1 LSVFAF
7 SCAAS
12 AIRNSDKQL
21 ILRLSR
27 PCAPTTM
34 KRQPFKTLASIVSF
48 NTNNLWIRLDK
59 LKEIIDKNGG
69 FIPFP

>member
-1 LSVFAF
+1 
-7 SCAAS
+7 
-12 AIRNSDKQL
+12 
-21 ILRLSR
+21 
-27 PCAPTTM
+27 M